1 VFRIAVL
8 LCLIIRFST
17 SMIPTRS
24 DIQSKIDEIRKDPN
38 FSTLRSEVIEKIS
51 VWLDSLK
58 LKPVI
63 RFGEEID
70 PKQMILDDLDTYEF

>member
-70 PKQMILDDLDTYEF
+70 PKQMILHDLDTYEF